1 MAEDSSVPQEP
12 TREEI
17 DALEGPALIEFG
29 ATWCGH
35 CQALAPKLA
44 EELAKRPGIPHL
56 KIEDGPGRRLGRS
69 FRVKLWPT
77 LVFMRDGQVVK
88 QVSRPELREVR
99 EGLES
104 IAESASSGEY

>member
-1 MAEDSSVPQEP
+1 MTDESSVPQEP

-17 DALEGPALIEFG
+17 DALEGPVLVEFG
-29 ATWCGH
+29 ATWCEH

-44 EELAKRPGIPHL
+44 AELRKRPEVRHI

-69 FRVKLWPT
+69 FRVKLWPN

-88 QVSRPELREVR
+88 QVSRPEPREVR

-104 IAESASSGEY
+104 IAGTANSDED